1 MGCAASEQLPAE
13 MFATR
18 QDRTQP
24 GVGKRVGIA
33 PTRLVF
39 FQNRRTTAI
48 SFRFC
53 LSRRG
58 TSFQKPLGS
67 VNRNKDDNA
76 ESDLRLLTASQAEM
90 KVQPKEDIARGLVAG
105 RTIS

>member
-39 FQNRRTTAI
+39 FKIVGPPQ
-48 SFRFC
+48 SRF
-53 LSRRG
+53 
-58 TSFQKPLGS
+58 
-67 VNRNKDDNA
+67 
-76 ESDLRLLTASQAEM
+76 ASA
-90 KVQPKEDIARGLVAG
+90 
-105 RTIS
+105 